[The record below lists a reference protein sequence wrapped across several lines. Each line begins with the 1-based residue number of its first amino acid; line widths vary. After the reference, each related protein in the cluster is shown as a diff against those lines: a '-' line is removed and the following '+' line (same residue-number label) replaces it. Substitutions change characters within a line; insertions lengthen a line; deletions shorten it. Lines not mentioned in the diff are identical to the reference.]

1 MHPDLTLAVARDR
14 HRRRTDAVEAR
25 GRATD
30 RDQMPAP
37 PAPTLR
43 APARAPVL
51 RLVVSNP
58 AAAPPHPLPA
68 A

>member
-1 MHPDLTLAVARDR
+1 MHPDLTLAVASDR

-30 RDQMPAP
+30 RDQVAAP
-37 PAPTLR
+37 PVPVLR

-58 AAAPPHPLPA
+58 SGPPRPLPA